1 MTKGDVSFTF
11 LDRIG
16 EIEQNIRDER
26 WQSALALAL
35 TLPDICG
42 GIAFPEMVKKYRDG
56 RTMMDRYGNPTRDI
70 GAQYTAWVDQY
81 AAEFLKKDAADEN
94 PYLSGDRC
102 WQLRCE
108 YLHQNKGFVNTEED
122 QEYHFHLGLNC
133 GTSVCQ
139 FDQPA
144 VSSKSEAEEIRLDI
158 QQLCHRLCLAARK
171 FYDDHHETKDFSL
184 YNTPVIDFI
193 QWTQESKTAKF
204 SPLIVVL
211 MEDKVTAMGVK
222 MALEQD
228 DVEAVYFDDF
238 DAVKKKIKK
247 KSVSCWVVGDTFADR
262 IDPSWEIEKAAPVV
276 TVSLPIDI
284 KTLRR
289 QVYGQMKGAKR

>member
-11 LDRIG
+11 LDRIE

-56 RTMMDRYGNPTRDI
+56 KTMIDRYGNPTRDI

-81 AAEFLKKDAADEN
+81 AAEFLKKDAADEK
-94 PYLSGDRC
+94 PYINGDRC

-108 YLHQNKGFVNTEED
+108 YLHQNKGFVNTEEG

-139 FDQPA
+139 FDQTA
-144 VSSKSEAEEIRLDI
+144 VQGEVEEIRLDI
-158 QQLCHRLCLAARK
+158 QQLCQRLCLAARK
-171 FYDDHHETKDFSL
+171 FYEDYHETKNFSL

-193 QWTQESKTAKF
+193 QWSQPTRKAGSN
-204 SPLIVVL
+204 SLIVVM
-211 MEDKVTAMGVK
+211 MEDKLTAMGVK
-222 MALEQD
+222 MALEQPD
-228 DVEAVYFDDF
+228 IEAVYFDDF
-238 DAVKKKIKK
+238 EMVKKKVKK
-247 KSVSCWVVGDTFADR
+247 KNVACWVLGKSFVPH

-276 TVSLPIDI
+276 MVSLPVDI
-284 KTLRR
+284 KALRR
-289 QVYGQMKGAKR
+289 QVYSQMKGERV